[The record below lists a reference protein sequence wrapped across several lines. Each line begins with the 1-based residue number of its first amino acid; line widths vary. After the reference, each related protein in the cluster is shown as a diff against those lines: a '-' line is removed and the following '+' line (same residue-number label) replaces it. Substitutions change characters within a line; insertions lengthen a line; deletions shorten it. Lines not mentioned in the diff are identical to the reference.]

1 MAKKIKVIS
10 FDMDGC
16 LTDEQFNDAFYFV
29 ELPKMIAKKKG
40 VPFSEA
46 YAFARSEYDRLYG
59 KREWADPA
67 YWLKHF
73 GITDPLHEFIKDMK
87 KLILHYKDTTPV
99 LKSLRQ
105 DYRLVV
111 VSASP
116 RHMID
121 LKLAEESI
129 SQYFEKT
136 FSMYDDFSTMKKE
149 PEAYKEICKRLG
161 ITADEMVHVG
171 DSRAHDYEN
180 PQKAGVKSFLLDRE
194 SVEKHDFV
202 VKSLYEFEKKV
213 RALE

>member
-1 MAKKIKVIS
+1 MNKIKVIS

-16 LTDEQFNDAFYFV
+16 LTDEEFNNRFYFV
-29 ELPKMIAKKKG
+29 ALPSVFAKMKG
-40 VPFSEA
+40 IPFREA
-46 YAFARSEYDRLYG
+46 HDFARGEYKKLYG
-59 KREWADPA
+59 NREWADPA

-73 GITDPLHEFIKDMK
+73 GIQEPLHEFIKDLK
-87 KLILHYKDTTPV
+87 KHIRHYKDTTPV

-129 SQYFEKT
+129 SQYFEAT
-136 FSMYDDFSTMKKE
+136 FSMHNDFNTMKKE
-149 PEAYKEICKRLG
+149 PEAYKEICKKLG
-161 ITADEMVHVG
+161 IKPDEMVHVG

-180 PQKAGVKSFLLDRE
+180 PEKAGIKSFLLDRE
-194 SVEKHDFV
+194 GVEKHDFV

-213 RALE
+213 RALG